1 MNKSLITINES
12 KLILADGA
20 MGTWYVNKYHKSLA
34 DCENDN
40 ISAPEIIREIHH
52 DYIQAGAR
60 LIRTNT
66 FALVNEE
73 SCHDTAQIGELAA
86 AGYKIARAA
95 AESADLPVLIGADF
109 GPVYGLEPEQYLPS
123 WQAAVDAFIN
133 EGAELF
139 VLETF
144 AGVQEMLPLLDM
156 IKASRPDALILASF
170 AISADGFTRKGLS
183 LSDLDQ
189 QIAQISQIDIF
200 GLNCGVG
207 PTHLRQIL
215 GKLSETGKPL
225 SLMPNSGYPRMENQR
240 MVFGSTPDYFASSS
254 LELNHPRLKII
265 GGCCGTTPAH
275 INELNLQLHRTKSEY
290 AGSLENIVETSSLV
304 RSEEMKKTDE
314 IPKSVKRPADT
325 SLNSKLAKGE
335 FVTVCELDPPRNS
348 DMAKII
354 AAAHELKNSSIDAI
368 TISDSP
374 LARVKLDPIVAASRI
389 HRETRIPVLPH
400 LTCRDRNVNA
410 LMSIIMGAHSEGIR
424 QLLLVTGD
432 RLPESDRGFVKPV
445 FNVNSTGILG
455 LITQLNRDMFA
466 EDPILLSAA
475 CDLGVANQDVEL
487 RRVMEK
493 QKNGAS
499 VFLTQ
504 PVYCWDDNKAKL
516 AASIRAA
523 GLKLLI
529 GLMPLVSYRNASYMD
544 QEVPGIRI
552 PSEIIDSFRP
562 DMTREEAEQTGLKQ
576 ILELAAQVKNHAD
589 GFYLV
594 APFNR
599 AYLIQEFMNRSKLEE
614 DKK

>member
-1 MNKSLITINES
+1 MS
-12 KLILADGA
+12 KTLEFLSHSDLILADGA

-40 ISAPEIIREIHH
+40 IDTPVIIREIHY
-52 DYIQAGAR
+52 DYIQAGAI

-66 FALVNEE
+66 FALLNTE
-73 SCHDTAQIGELAA
+73 SCQDPARIGELAA
-86 AGYKIARAA
+86 AGFRIAKAA
-95 AESADLPVLIGADF
+95 GSKSDHPILIGADF
-109 GPVYGLEPEQYLPS
+109 GPVYGLEPEQYLPA
-123 WQAAVDAFIN
+123 WQSAVNAFIV

-144 AGVQEMLPLLDM
+144 AGIQEMLPLLEM
-156 IKASRPDALILASF
+156 IKKAKPDAIILASF

-183 LSDLDQ
+183 LTELDQ
-189 QIAQISQIDIF
+189 LVSEIEYIDIF

-215 GKLSETGKPL
+215 SKIAEEGKPL
-225 SLMPNSGYPRMENQR
+225 SLMPNSGYPRLENQR
-240 MVFGSTPDYFASSS
+240 MVFGSTPEYFASSA
-254 LELNHPRLKII
+254 LELKHPRLRIL
-265 GGCCGTTPAH
+265 GGCCGTTPLH
-275 INELNLQLHRTKSEY
+275 INELNMLLHKTKSTSDMQSK
-290 AGSLENIVETSSLV
+290 AKSSLPSIIRSDDSTETS
-304 RSEEMKKTDE
+304 RPEESTQRRIDDKF
-314 IPKSVKRPADT
+314 I
-325 SLNSKLAKGE
+325 NKLAQGE
-335 FVTVCELDPPRNS
+335 FITVCELDPPRNS
-348 DMAKII
+348 DMQKIL
-354 AAAHELKNSSIDAI
+354 AAAHELKDSSIDAI

-389 HRETRIPVLPH
+389 YRETGMPVLPH

-410 LMSIIMGAHSEGIR
+410 LISIIMGAHSEGIR

-445 FNVNSTGILG
+445 FNVSSTGMLD
-455 LITQLNRDMFA
+455 LVTQLNKDMFID
-466 EDPILLSAA
+466 DPVLLSAA
-475 CDLGVANQDVEL
+475 CDLGVSRPEAEL
-487 RRVMEK
+487 KRVLEK

-499 VFLTQ
+499 LFLTQ
-504 PVYCWDDNKAKL
+504 PVYCWDNDKAQL

-529 GLMPLVSYRNASYMD
+529 GLMPLVSFRNASYMD

-552 PSEIIDSFRP
+552 PAETINAFRP

-576 ILELAAQVKNHAD
+576 ILDLAAEVKQHAD
-589 GFYLV
+589 GFYLI

-599 AYLIQEFMNRSKLEE
+599 AYLIKEFMNRFKQTEE
-614 DKK
+614 KK